1 MTDKPKTV
9 SRFAGK
15 RADLTPRS
23 CRVLALSLRDYATAA
38 GLTPR
43 GMEHSRCN
51 GSHSLYL
58 NFDDARGRRWIM
70 RVASHLAPRQTGHEL
85 PHVEL
90 VSFDGAS
97 GLETGQ
103 RLIDAILGGDIPWF
117 DPATTVRRLRPR
129 RMMKGARKPK

>member
-23 CRVLALSLRDYATAA
+23 CRALAISLRDYAVAC

-43 GMEHSRCN
+43 GIEHSRCN
-51 GSHSLYL
+51 GSSSHYL
-58 NFDDARGRRWIM
+58 LFDDPGGRRWIM

-90 VSFDGAS
+90 VSFDGVS
-97 GLETGQ
+97 GLDTGR
-103 RLIDAILGGDIPWF
+103 RLIDAICAGDIPWF
-117 DPATTVRRLRPR
+117 NPAPTVRRLRPR